1 MIKFKTNLWISSIVI
16 GMSILIPFYTPFK
29 LVIPPASYILFSYV
43 PVFLAL
49 YYSRRLALSAVF
61 CMSIALYST
70 HYPLS
75 IVAECLSHLLLAI
88 IGSTYIKNHAD
99 ILSSVRSYIPFCIR
113 MACLVAL
120 GEMGVSMFIFFIK
133 HDITPNTV
141 FVALILVGG
150 VALVHSFIDGMIG
163 YILYKVINKIWGSC
177 LCRKH
182 ADT

>member
-1 MIKFKTNLWISSIVI
+1 MMKFKTNLWISSIVI
-16 GMSILIPFYTPFK
+16 GISILIPFYTPFK

-49 YYSRRLALSAVF
+49 YYSWRLALFAVL

-99 ILSSVRSYIPFCIR
+99 VLNSVRSYIPFCIR

-120 GEMGVSMFIFFIK
+120 GEMGVSMLIFFIK
-133 HDITPNTV
+133 HDITPNTI

-150 VALVHSFIDGMIG
+150 VALVHSFIEGMIG
-163 YILYKVINKIWGSC
+163 YILYKVINKILGSC
-177 LCRKH
+177 SRRNH
-182 ADT
+182 ANT

>member
-1 MIKFKTNLWISSIVI
+1 MIKFKTNFWISSIVI

-49 YYSRRLALSAVF
+49 YYSRRLALSSVL

-88 IGSTYIKNHAD
+88 IGSTYIKNYAD
-99 ILSSVRSYIPFCIR
+99 TLNSVRSYLPFCIR

-120 GEMGVSMFIFFIK
+120 GEMGVSMLIFFIK
-133 HDITPNTV
+133 HDITPNTI

-150 VALVHSFIDGMIG
+150 VALVHSFIDGIIG
-163 YILYKVINKIWGSC
+163 YILHKVIK
-177 LCRKH
+177 LF
-182 ADT
+182 D

>member
-49 YYSRRLALSAVF
+49 YYSRRLALCAVF
-61 CMSIALYST
+61 SMSIALYST
-70 HYPLS
+70 HFPLS

-113 MACLVAL
+113 MSCLVAL

-133 HDITPNTV
+133 HDITPNTI
-141 FVALILVGG
+141 FVAFILVGG
-150 VALVHSFIDGMIG
+150 VALVHSSIDGMIG
-163 YILYKVINKIWGSC
+163 YILYKGINKIWGSC
-177 LCRKH
+177 SRREH
-182 ADT
+182 ADI